1 LYFARGDRD
10 VSGITKQGADGNA
23 PHSPGARDGAGSHH
37 LPARDSE
44 EAGEHQRASKIAL
57 EPRPQKSTAGCPRLR
72 STTGLSRANFRG
84 GPGALVL
91 DRKISALTG
100 KNIDK
105 LSGSHELDSIEIR

>member
-10 VSGITKQGADGNA
+10 VSGIAKQGADGNA

-44 EAGEHQRASKIAL
+44 EALSDQRASKIAL
-57 EPRPQKSTAGCPRLR
+57 KPRPQKSTAGCPRLR
-72 STTGLSRANFRG
+72 STTGLSRGELPRRARNDG
-84 GPGALVL
+84 L
-91 DRKISALTG
+91 DRKISAG

-105 LSGSHELDSIEIR
+105 LSGSHELDSMEIR